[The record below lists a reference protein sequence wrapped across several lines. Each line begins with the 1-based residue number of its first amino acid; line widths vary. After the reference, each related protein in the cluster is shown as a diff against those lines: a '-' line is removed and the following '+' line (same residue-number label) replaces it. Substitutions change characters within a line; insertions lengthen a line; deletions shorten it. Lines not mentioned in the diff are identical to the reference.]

1 MKRILVLLVLVAV
14 LLCGCGNLGD
24 LMMSD
29 WEMPQLPTVPDLED
43 LEIPDWEP
51 EYTIPDITIPEFS
64 IPELPTLPEFTVPE
78 LPTIPEFT
86 MPELPTLPYGIVTVQ
101 DRYCEIYENPYVSG
115 MHYCVHIPSLSCDG
129 QDCVLLNDQI
139 YFDHMA
145 RLSQGGNY
153 DQPMV
158 EVNYSLGQAKG
169 YASVVSSFSNQDYD
183 YVTYSIFHVDAAT
196 GQEANDDQILAAF
209 GYDRDSFRQKV
220 TQVLEQEFLS
230 HNYEQWVDQQTYQET
245 LALQI
250 SGSNVDAAR
259 PFIDEQ
265 GRLCIVAYVYGFA
278 GSGQWQSRLCLEDPS
293 MIPSPESIQCKVHG

>member
-1 MKRILVLLVLVAV
+1 
-14 LLCGCGNLGD
+14 
-24 LMMSD
+24 
-29 WEMPQLPTVPDLED
+29 
-43 LEIPDWEP
+43 
-51 EYTIPDITIPEFS
+51 
-64 IPELPTLPEFTVPE
+64 
-78 LPTIPEFT
+78 
-86 MPELPTLPYGIVTVQ
+86 MPELPTLPQVTMPEMPTFDWVLPEIPTVPDFTVPEPTVPVYGTVTVQ
-101 DRYCEIYENPYVSG
+101 DQYCQVYENPYVSG
-115 MHYCVHIPSLSCDG
+115 MQYCIHIPSLSCNG

-145 RLSQGGNY
+145 RMNQGGNY

-158 EVNYSLGQAKG
+158 QINYSLGQANG
-169 YASVVSSFSNQDYD
+169 FASVVSSFSNQDYD

-209 GYDRDSFRQKV
+209 GYDRDTFRQKV

-230 HNYEQWVDQQTYQET
+230 HNYEQWVDQQTFQET
-245 LALQI
+245 LALQT
-250 SGSNVDAAR
+250 SGSNVDDAR

-293 MIPSPESIQCKVHG
+293 MIPSPESIQCPVHG